1 MSISVEIYTGG
12 KDLNIAVIFAGGT
25 GKRMNTKSMPKQFLE
40 VHGKPV
46 IIYTLEKFDNHPE
59 IDRIVLVCLESWIP
73 YAKKLFAKFQITKVI
88 DVVPG
93 GKTGQESIYNGIVVA
108 HRHSSSASD
117 IVLIH
122 DGVRPMIDEDI
133 ITSCLSCVREH
144 GNAITTT
151 PAIETIFVNGRN
163 GQVGN
168 IFNRSRCMMARAPQC
183 FYLKDIYAAHQKARA
198 EEKTDFIDSAMLMQY
213 YGAKLYTVDGPVE
226 NIKITTPMDFYL
238 FRAMLDAK
246 ENMQIVGV

>member
-1 MSISVEIYTGG
+1 MMNT
-12 KDLNIAVIFAGGT
+12 AVIFAGGT
-25 GKRMNTKSMPKQFLE
+25 GKRMNTKSIPKQFLE
-40 VHGKPV
+40 LHGKPV

-59 IDRIVLVCLESWIP
+59 IDQIVLVCLESWIP
-73 YAKKLFAKFQITKVI
+73 YARKLLSKFQITKVA

-93 GKTGQESIYNGIVVA
+93 GKTGQESIYNGIAAA
-108 HRHSSSASD
+108 HRLSSDASD

-122 DGVRPMIDEDI
+122 DGVRPMIDEDT

-151 PAIETIFVNGRN
+151 PAIETIFVNGQD
-163 GQVGN
+163 GQVGD
-168 IFNRSRCMMARAPQC
+168 IFNRSRCTMARAPQC
-183 FYLKDIYAAHQKARA
+183 FYLKDIYAAHQKAKA
-198 EEKTDFIDSAMLMQY
+198 EGKADFIDSAMLMQY
-213 YGAKLYTVDGPVE
+213 YGANLYTVDGPVE